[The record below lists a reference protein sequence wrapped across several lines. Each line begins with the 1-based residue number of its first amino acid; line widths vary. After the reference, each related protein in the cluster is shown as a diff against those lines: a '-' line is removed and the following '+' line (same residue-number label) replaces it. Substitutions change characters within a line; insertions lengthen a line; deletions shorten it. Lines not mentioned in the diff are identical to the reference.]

1 MKIEEKICQ
10 IKLTKS
16 EQKVMDFIMVHKEE
30 ACYFTSSELAEFT
43 RVSGATV
50 IRLANKLGF
59 SRFSQ
64 FKKELQAE
72 VMSQRKEFVDI
83 QSRLRELKIIG
94 KVSVSGTVYAGAKIF
109 VRDVKDEI
117 RTDIKSVTFFYENGF
132 VRRGKYEA
140 PDTNITK
147 QVLDGYSSN

>member
-1 MKIEEKICQ
+1 MLQLRRQEIDAETMKLEE
-10 IKLTKS
+10 
-16 EQKVMDFIMVHKEE
+16 
-30 ACYFTSSELAEFT
+30 
-43 RVSGATV
+43 
-50 IRLANKLGF
+50 
-59 SRFSQ
+59 
-64 FKKELQAE
+64 
-72 VMSQRKEFVDI
+72 EFVDI
-83 QSRLRELKIIG
+83 QGRLRELKIIG
-94 KVSVSGTVYAGAKIF
+94 KVSISGTVHAGAKIF